1 MDGNRDAERRDTERR
16 IFRHK
21 RRVRNQIIAYI
32 SLVVIIAALV
42 VGGIFAAKYITKLIK
57 NKKSEEKTEESSME
71 SAENDEP
78 LTISD
83 PEPVPE
89 TETEEV
95 DWLDEMVNACIAE
108 MPLEDKVAGLF
119 VITPEELTGVRT
131 AVKAGDGT
139 KEALGKYAVGGL
151 IYFSKN
157 IQSEAQLTE
166 MLANTVLFSK
176 YPLFLAVDEEGGKVS
191 RVADSNIAVDKV
203 GTMAEI
209 GAGGDAQS
217 AYEAGATIGAYLKR
231 LGFNL
236 DFAPVADVLTNPD
249 NQTIGDRSFGT
260 DGALVAQMVPSFVT
274 GLEEEKVSS
283 CLKHFPGLGDTT
295 EDTHDGMA
303 VTERTLEEFQ
313 AVEFPVFKAG
323 IDAGADFV
331 MVSHV
336 SVPSLTGDNTP
347 ASLSGAVI
355 GILRNDLGFNG
366 IVITDA
372 LNMTAITDYYT
383 ADEAA
388 IKAIQS
394 GADMLLMP
402 ESFETAYEGL
412 LQAVQNGTISEER
425 INESLRRIYRVKYA
439 DRME

>member
-1 MDGNRDAERRDTERR
+1 MDGNRDTERR

-57 NKKSEEKTEESSME
+57 DKKSGEPAEDASIE
-71 SAENDEP
+71 SAENEET

-119 VITPEELTGVRT
+119 VITPEELTGVGT

-151 IYFSKN
+151 VYFSKN

-191 RVADSNIAVDKV
+191 RVADSSIAVDKV

-209 GAGGDAQS
+209 GAGGDAQN
-217 AYEAGATIGAYLKR
+217 AYEAGTTIGAYLKR

-249 NQTIGDRSFGT
+249 NKTIGDRSFGT
-260 DGALVAQMVPSFVT
+260 DGALAAQMVPSFVT
-274 GLEEEKVSS
+274 GLEEEGVSS

-313 AVEFPVFKAG
+313 TVEFPVFKAG

-347 ASLSGAVI
+347 ASLSGAVV

-372 LNMTAITDYYT
+372 LNMTAVTDYYT

>member
-1 MDGNRDAERRDTERR
+1 MDGNRDTERR

-32 SLVVIIAALV
+32 SLGVIIAALV

-57 NKKSEEKTEESSME
+57 DKKSGESAEDASIE
-71 SAENDEP
+71 SAENEEP

-119 VITPEELTGVRT
+119 VITPEELTGVGT

-151 IYFSKN
+151 VYFSKN

-191 RVADSNIAVDKV
+191 RVADSSIAVDKV

-209 GAGGDAQS
+209 GAGGDAQN
-217 AYEAGATIGAYLKR
+217 AYEAGTTIGAYLKR

-249 NQTIGDRSFGT
+249 NKTIGDRSFGT
-260 DGALVAQMVPSFVT
+260 DGALAAQMVPSFVT
-274 GLEEEKVSS
+274 GLEEEGVSS

-313 AVEFPVFKAG
+313 TVEFPVFKAG

-347 ASLSGAVI
+347 ASLSGAVV

-372 LNMTAITDYYT
+372 LNMTAVTDYYT

>member
-1 MDGNRDAERRDTERR
+1 MDGNKDTDRR
-16 IFRHK
+16 IYRHK

-42 VGGIFAAKYITKLIK
+42 VGGFFAVKYATKHLK
-57 NKKSEEKTEESSME
+57 NRKPAEVPEESSNEFAE
-71 SAENDEP
+71 SEEP
-78 LTISD
+78 ITISD
-83 PEPVPE
+83 PEPE
-89 TETEEV
+89 TVEEEIN
-95 DWLDEMVNACIAE
+95 WLDEMVDACIAE

-119 VITPEELTGVRT
+119 VITPEALTGVGT
-131 AVKAGDGT
+131 AVKAGEGT
-139 KEALGKYAVGGL
+139 KDALGTYAVGGL
-151 IYFSKN
+151 VYFSQN
-157 IQSEAQLTE
+157 IKSEEQLTE
-166 MLANTVLFSK
+166 MLTNTALYTK

-191 RVADSNIAVDKV
+191 RVADSGIAVDKV

-209 GAGGDAQS
+209 GATGDAQN
-217 AYEAGATIGAYLKR
+217 AYEAGVTIGSYLKG

-236 DFAPVADVLTNPD
+236 DFAPVADVLINAD
-249 NQTIGDRSFGT
+249 NTTIGDRSFGT
-260 DGALVAQMVPSFVT
+260 DAGVVAQMVPSLVT
-274 GLEEEKVSS
+274 GIEEEGVSS

-295 EDTHDGMA
+295 EDTHNGM
-303 VTERTLEEFQ
+303 VITERTLEDFQ
-313 AVEFPVFKAG
+313 TVEFPVFKAG

-336 SVPSLTGDNTP
+336 SAPALTGDNTP
-347 ASLSGAVI
+347 ASLSGTVI
-355 GILRNDLGFNG
+355 GILRNDLGFDG

-383 ADEAA
+383 AEEAA
-388 IKAIQS
+388 VKAIQG

-402 ESFETAYEGL
+402 EDFKAAYTGL
-412 LQAVQNGTISEER
+412 LQAVQEGTISEER

>member
-1 MDGNRDAERRDTERR
+1 MDENRDTERR

-32 SLVVIIAALV
+32 SLIFIIAALAA
-42 VGGIFAAKYITKLIK
+42 GGIFAAKYITKLIK
-57 NKKSEEKTEESSME
+57 DKKTEEVTEEASSE
-71 SAENDEP
+71 DVEKEEP

-89 TETEEV
+89 TEEV
-95 DWLDEMVNACIAE
+95 DWLEEMVNACIAE

-119 VITPEELTGVRT
+119 VITPEELTGVGT

-139 KEALGKYAVGGL
+139 KNALGTYAVGGL
-151 IYFSKN
+151 VYFSKN
-157 IQSEAQLTE
+157 IRSEAQLTE

-191 RVADSNIAVDKV
+191 RVADSGIGVEKV

-209 GAGGDAQS
+209 GAGGDAQN
-217 AYEAGATIGAYLKR
+217 AYEAGTTIGAYLKR

-249 NQTIGDRSFGT
+249 NKTIGDRAFGT

-274 GLEEEKVSS
+274 GLEEEGVSS

-313 AVEFPVFKAG
+313 TVEFPVFKAG

-336 SVPSLTGDNTP
+336 SVPALTGDNTP
-347 ASLSGAVI
+347 ASLSGTVI
-355 GILRNDLGFNG
+355 GILRNDLGFDG

-372 LNMTAITDYYT
+372 LNMTAVTDYYT

-402 ESFETAYEGL
+402 ENFKTAYEGL

>member
-1 MDGNRDAERRDTERR
+1 MDKNRDTDRRV
-16 IFRHK
+16 FRHK

-32 SLVVIIAALV
+32 SLVVIIAALI
-42 VGGIFAAKYITKLIK
+42 VGGIFAAKYIAKLLK
-57 NKKSEEKTEESSME
+57 DRKPAEVPEETSSEFVENEE
-71 SAENDEP
+71 P
-78 LTISD
+78 ITISD
-83 PEPVPE
+83 PEPE
-89 TETEEV
+89 TVEEEI

-119 VITPEELTGVRT
+119 VITPEALTGVGT
-131 AVKAGDGT
+131 AVRAGDGT
-139 KEALGKYAVGGL
+139 KEALSTYAVGGL
-151 IYFSKN
+151 VYFAQN

-166 MLANTVLFSK
+166 MLANTNLYTK
-176 YPLFLAVDEEGGKVS
+176 YPLFLAVDEEGGKVA
-191 RVADSNIAVDKV
+191 RVADSSIEVEKV
-203 GTMAEI
+203 SPMAEI
-209 GAGGDAQS
+209 GATGDAQN
-217 AYEAGATIGAYLKR
+217 AYEAGATIGAYLSR

-236 DFAPVADVLTNPD
+236 DFAPVADVLVNAD
-249 NQTIGDRSFGT
+249 NTTIGNRSFGT
-260 DGALVAQMVPSFVT
+260 DAGIVAQMVPSFVT
-274 GLEEEKVSS
+274 GLEEEGVSS

-295 EDTHDGMA
+295 EDTHSGMA

-313 AVEFPVFKAG
+313 ATEFPVFKAG

-336 SVPSLTGDNTP
+336 SVPALTGDNTP

-355 GILRNDLGFNG
+355 GILRNDLGFDG

-372 LNMTAITDYYT
+372 LNMTAVTDYYT
-383 ADEAA
+383 SEEAA
-388 IKAIQS
+388 IKAIQG

-402 ESFETAYEGL
+402 EDFEAAYTGL
-412 LQAVQNGTISEER
+412 LQAVQDGTVSEER

>member
-1 MDGNRDAERRDTERR
+1 MDKNRDTDRRV
-16 IFRHK
+16 FRHK

-42 VGGIFAAKYITKLIK
+42 VGGIFAAKYIAKLLK
-57 NKKSEEKTEESSME
+57 DRKPAEVPEETSSEFVENEE
-71 SAENDEP
+71 P
-78 LTISD
+78 ITISD
-83 PEPVPE
+83 PEPE
-89 TETEEV
+89 TVEEEI

-119 VITPEELTGVRT
+119 VITPEALTGVGT
-131 AVKAGDGT
+131 AVRAGDGT
-139 KEALGKYAVGGL
+139 KEALSTYAVGGL
-151 IYFSKN
+151 VYFAQN

-166 MLANTVLFSK
+166 MLANTNLYTK
-176 YPLFLAVDEEGGKVS
+176 YPLFLAVDEEGGKVA
-191 RVADSNIAVDKV
+191 RVADSSIEVEKV
-203 GTMAEI
+203 SPMAEI
-209 GAGGDAQS
+209 GATGDAQN
-217 AYEAGATIGAYLKR
+217 AYEAGATIGAYLSR

-236 DFAPVADVLTNPD
+236 DFAPVADVLVNAD
-249 NQTIGDRSFGT
+249 NTTIGNRSFGT
-260 DGALVAQMVPSFVT
+260 DAGIVAQMVPSFVT
-274 GLEEEKVSS
+274 GLEEEGVSS

-295 EDTHDGMA
+295 EDTHSGMA

-313 AVEFPVFKAG
+313 ATEFPVFKAG

-336 SVPSLTGDNTP
+336 SVPALTGDNTP

-355 GILRNDLGFNG
+355 GILRNDLGFDG

-372 LNMTAITDYYT
+372 LNMTAVTDYYT
-383 ADEAA
+383 SEEAA
-388 IKAIQS
+388 IKAIQG

-402 ESFETAYEGL
+402 EDFEAAYTGL
-412 LQAVQNGTISEER
+412 LQAVQDGTVSEER

>member
-1 MDGNRDAERRDTERR
+1 MAENRDTERR
-16 IFRHK
+16 IYRHK
-21 RRVRNQIIAYI
+21 RRVRNQIIAYT
-32 SLVVIIAALV
+32 SLAVMIAAIV
-42 VGGIFAAKYITKLIK
+42 AGGIFAAKYITKWMK
-57 NKKSEEKTEESSME
+57 DRKPEEMAEAPSTEASQPE
-71 SAENDEP
+71 EP
-78 LTISD
+78 VTISE
-83 PEPVPE
+83 PEPS
-89 TETEEV
+89 TEQEEV
-95 DWLDEMVNACIAE
+95 NWLDEMVDACIAE
-108 MPLEDKVAGLF
+108 MPLPDKVAGLF
-119 VITPEELTGVRT
+119 VITPEELTGVGT
-131 AVKAGDGT
+131 AIKAGDGT
-139 KEALGKYAVGGL
+139 KDALGTRAVGGL

-191 RVADSNIAVDKV
+191 RVADSGIEVEKV

-209 GAGGDAQS
+209 GATGDPQN
-217 AYEAGATIGAYLKR
+217 AYHAGTTIGAYLKR

-236 DFAPVADVLTNPD
+236 DFAPVADVLTNGD
-249 NQTIGDRSFGT
+249 NQTIGDRAFGT
-260 DGALVAQMVPSFVT
+260 DGAVVAQMASSFVT
-274 GLEEEKVSS
+274 GLEEGGVSS

-295 EDTHDGMA
+295 EDTHDGMV
-303 VTERTLEEFQ
+303 VTERTKEEFQ
-313 AVEFPVFKAG
+313 AVEFPVFQAG

-336 SVPSLTGDNTP
+336 SVPGLTGDNTP
-347 ASLSGAVI
+347 ASLSPAVI
-355 GILRNDLGFNG
+355 GILRNDLGFDG
-366 IVITDA
+366 IIITDA

-388 IKAIQS
+388 VKAIQS

-402 ESFETAYEGL
+402 ESFETAYNGL
-412 LQAVQNGTISEER
+412 LQAVENGTISEER

>member
-57 NKKSEEKTEESSME
+57 NKKSEEKTEEPSME

-191 RVADSNIAVDKV
+191 RVADSNITVDKV

-260 DGALVAQMVPSFVT
+260 DGELVAQMVPSFVT

-402 ESFETAYEGL
+402 ENFETAYEGL

>member
-1 MDGNRDAERRDTERR
+1 MAGNRDTERR
-16 IFRHK
+16 IYRHK
-21 RRVRNQIIAYI
+21 RRVRNQIMAYTA
-32 SLVVIIAALV
+32 LAVMIAAMV
-42 VGGIFAAKYITKLIK
+42 AGGILAAKYITKWIK
-57 NKKSEEKTEESSME
+57 DKKAGEMAEMPSSEAPQPEE
-71 SAENDEP
+71 P
-78 LTISD
+78 VTISE
-83 PEPVPE
+83 PEPS
-89 TETEEV
+89 TEPEEV
-95 DWLDEMVNACIAE
+95 NWLDEMVDACIAE
-108 MPLEDKVAGLF
+108 MPLPDKVAGLF
-119 VITPEELTGVRT
+119 VVTPEELTGVGT
-131 AVKAGDGT
+131 AIKAGDGT
-139 KEALGKYAVGGL
+139 KDALGAHAVGGL
-151 IYFSKN
+151 VYFSKN

-191 RVADSNIAVDKV
+191 RVADSGIGVDKV
-203 GTMAEI
+203 GAMAEI
-209 GAGGDAQS
+209 GAGGDPQK
-217 AYEAGATIGAYLKR
+217 AYEAGTTIGSYLKR

-236 DFAPVADVLTNPD
+236 DFAPVADVLTNAD
-249 NQTIGDRSFGT
+249 NQTIGDRAFGT
-260 DGALVAQMVPSFVT
+260 DGAIVAQMVPSFVT
-274 GLEEEKVSS
+274 GLEEEGVSS

-303 VTERTLEEFQ
+303 VTERTREEFQ
-313 AVEFPVFKAG
+313 AVEFPVFQAG

-336 SVPSLTGDNTP
+336 SVPGLTGDNTP
-347 ASLSGAVI
+347 ASLSAAVI

-366 IVITDA
+366 IIITDA

-402 ESFETAYEGL
+402 ESFETAYNGL
-412 LQAVQNGTISEER
+412 LQAVENGTIPEER